1 MSQFS
6 PTSEAQR
13 LTELEQYHILD
24 TSPESA
30 FDDLVNLAIH
40 ICDMPIALISFI
52 DTNRQWIKSKAGI
65 DETAFSREESFCTHT
80 ITIADGLIVPDA
92 IQDNTFATILTV
104 TESPHIRFYAGVP
117 LITPQGAAIGTL
129 SVMDHKPRELS
140 SASFAALHTLAQQ
153 VVAQLELRRYT
164 AKLPSTT
171 QQALHIANSDDI
183 RFHEIAKY
191 LRDVFWITDPTTEH
205 IMYISPAY
213 EEIWGRPCEALYNGD
228 ISFIDTIHPEDR
240 AQALQA
246 LSEQVQ
252 GTVEEEYRIVRPD
265 GSIRWIEDRAVPVY
279 DEHNQVRYVIG
290 IAMDI
295 TNRKRNAE
303 TLLSRES
310 ILQAVGL
317 TGELLLGDKP
327 LEQSI
332 PEMLRQLGGATQV
345 SRIYIFENH
354 HMSNGLAMSQRYEW
368 VMPGIKPEI
377 DNPELQELSYEDAG
391 FTRWPEALR
400 ERKIVVGNV
409 RDFPTTERAILEP
422 QDILSIVI
430 VPIFVGSEWWGFIG
444 FDECTQERM
453 WHDSELEALKM
464 AANLLGAA
472 LQQQDGETERI
483 ALQQQV
489 IDAQQAAIRELSTPL
504 IPLTDQV
511 ILMPLIGA
519 IDQVRAQFI
528 LETLLTGV
536 AEHQAELVILD
547 ITGVE
552 LVDTYIANTI
562 VQAAQAVKLLGAQ
575 VMMTGIQPQI
585 AQTLVQLGVDL
596 NNIVTRGTLQDGI
609 AFALANINLNTNT
622 AQRTS
627 KVSRQPFI

>member
-6 PTSEAQR
+6 PTSESQR
-13 LTELEQYHILD
+13 LAELERYQILN
-24 TSPESA
+24 TPTESA
-30 FDDLVNLAIH
+30 FDELVNLAIH
-40 ICDMPIALISFI
+40 ICDTPIALISFI
-52 DTNRQWIKSKAGI
+52 DTNRQWIKSKVGI
-65 DETAFSREESFCTHT
+65 DETAIPRADSFCTHT
-80 ITIADGLIVPDA
+80 ITMADGLVVSDA
-92 IQDNTFATILTV
+92 IQDNTFATISIV
-104 TESPHIRFYAGVP
+104 TERPHIRFYAGVP
-117 LITPQGAAIGTL
+117 LITPQGAAIGTF
-129 SVMDHKPRELS
+129 SVLDYKPRELS
-140 SASFAALHTLAQQ
+140 SAQMAALRTLGHQAM
-153 VVAQLELRRYT
+153 AQLELRHYT
-164 AKLPSTT
+164 IKPPSTAQSPQNIT
-171 QQALHIANSDDI
+171 DDDI
-183 RFHEIAKY
+183 QFRQMAEHIKE
-191 LRDVFWITDPTTEH
+191 VFWMTDPAKQQM
-205 IMYISPAY
+205 IYISPAY
-213 EEIWGRPCEALYNGD
+213 EQVWGRTCDSLYSKPT
-228 ISFIDTIHPEDR
+228 SFLDAIHPEDR
-240 AQALQA
+240 DRVIQAFPKQT
-246 LSEQVQ
+246 Q
-252 GTVEEEYRIVRPD
+252 GTYEEEYRVIQPD
-265 GSIRWIEDRAVPVY
+265 GHIRWVEDRAVPIRDEQGQVY
-279 DEHNQVRYVIG
+279 RVVG
-290 IAMDI
+290 IAIDI
-295 TNRKRNAE
+295 TSRKHHQEA
-303 TLLSRES
+303 LQSRES

-332 PEMLRQLGGATQV
+332 PEMLKQLGGATHV

-354 HMSNGLAMSQRYEW
+354 SINDSLVMSQRYEW
-368 VMPGIKPEI
+368 VMTGIKPEI

-400 ERKIVVGNV
+400 DRKTVVGNV
-409 RDFPTTERAILEP
+409 RDFPATERAILEP

-444 FDECTQERM
+444 FDECAQERM

-464 AANLLGAA
+464 AANLLGAVI
-472 LQQQDGETERI
+472 QQRNVETERS

-489 IDAQQAAIRELSTPL
+489 IDAQQMAIRELSTPL

-562 VQAAQAVKLLGAQ
+562 VRAAQAVKLLGAQ

-609 AFALANINLNTNT
+609 AFALEKINLNTNT